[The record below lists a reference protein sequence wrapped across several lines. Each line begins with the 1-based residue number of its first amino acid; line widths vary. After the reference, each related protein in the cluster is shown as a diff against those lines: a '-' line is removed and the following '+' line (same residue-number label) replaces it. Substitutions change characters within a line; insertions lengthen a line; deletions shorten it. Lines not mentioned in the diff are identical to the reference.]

1 MARTRLLKP
10 GFFQNE
16 QLADLPMSA
25 RLLFAGLWTIADR
38 AGRLE
43 DRPKRIKALL
53 FPFDADVEMDDL
65 LAGLCRGGFI
75 RRYEAEQVAVIQI
88 VRFLEHQKPH
98 KNEPPSVLPRESK
111 DSGQIPTL
119 PPGLKDPVSRSGV
132 KDRDNSSEA
141 DEPPSKPAAWVVFP
155 CVGADKDWSLT
166 GPQLQDWCELYPN
179 LDIPAEC
186 SKALAWVLADSKRRK
201 TASGMPRFLVNW
213 FNRSADRGGSSVKP
227 AHASYRPAAHED
239 YDRWPAE
246 CRRDHAG
253 ECGNFEAHRMRV
265 FREQAAS
272 A

>member
-98 KNEPPSVLPRESK
+98 KNEPPSALPKEFK
-111 DSGQIPTL
+111 DSGQVTTL
-119 PPGLKDPVSRSGV
+119 PPGLKNPVSRSGV
-132 KDRDNSSEA
+132 KDRDDSSEA
-141 DEPPSKPAAWVVFP
+141 DEPPAEPVMEFP
-155 CVGADKDWSLT
+155 CVGQESVWALSPT
-166 GPQLQDWCELYPN
+166 QLGEWVTAYST
-179 LDIPAEC
+179 LDVLAEC
-186 SKALAWVLADSKRRK
+186 GKAREWLLANGNRRK
-201 TASGMPRFLVNW
+201 TSGGMPRFLVNW
-213 FNRSADRGGSSVKP
+213 LNRAVDRRGPVSERRQPERRTEPSSYEPFRCPHQPPCDGRWRCHQRTEMDAMRAADR
-227 AHASYRPAAHED
+227 AAT
-239 YDRWPAE
+239 A
-246 CRRDHAG
+246 
-253 ECGNFEAHRMRV
+253 
-265 FREQAAS
+265 
-272 A
+272 